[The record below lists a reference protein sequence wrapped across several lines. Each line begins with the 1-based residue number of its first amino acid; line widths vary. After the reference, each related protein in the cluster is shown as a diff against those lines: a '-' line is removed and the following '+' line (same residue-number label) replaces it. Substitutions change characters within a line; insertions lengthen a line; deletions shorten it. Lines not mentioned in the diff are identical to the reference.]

1 MRNKYYI
8 FLLLFLGFC
17 SPKMH
22 AQIIHVV
29 NLDSLLAKSYLN
41 FIESRVPVW
50 LRNYKYNRFHLLEPY
65 NPLGFNT
72 KMINQNKI
80 KSVSP
85 ASFLFPGSSFHTLKY
100 KKGNLYIGNPQIFM
114 LGGDTLGIWI
124 SESLCDGKNSI
135 AFCDD
140 FISLFKIISTSAEC
154 NEIKIPQDS
163 IQKKTLNAKKN
174 NHFFNMDN
182 IYVKS
187 IKNAVEKI
195 NNKNI
200 SVYEKFFPM
209 FLFSSKQLKSIRH
222 INSLNYK
229 HTDGE
234 IIIGWPTIKISYGC
248 VEVSLKYYSSDVKKS
263 HLMEISKVN
272 YKYNVEQNIWEMQ
285 SQ

>member
-41 FIESRVPVW
+41 FIESRVPAW
-50 LRNYKYNRFHLLEPY
+50 HRDYKYNKFHLLEPY

-80 KSVSP
+80 KSISP
-85 ASFLFPGSSFHTLKY
+85 ASFQFPGSSLHMLKY

-114 LGGDTLGIWI
+114 LGCDTLGIKI
-124 SESLCDGKNSI
+124 FATLCDGKNSYC
-135 AFCDD
+135 FCDD

-222 INSLNYK
+222 INSLK
-229 HTDGE
+229 
-234 IIIGWPTIKISYGC
+234 WPTIKISYGC

-272 YKYNVEQNIWEMQ
+272 YKYNVKKTFGRCNLNNYCNY
-285 SQ
+285 SAPLYV

>member
-1 MRNKYYI
+1 MKD
-8 FLLLFLGFC
+8 
-17 SPKMH
+17 P
-22 AQIIHVV
+22 
-29 NLDSLLAKSYLN
+29 
-41 FIESRVPVW
+41 
-50 LRNYKYNRFHLLEPY
+50 
-65 NPLGFNT
+65 
-72 KMINQNKI
+72 
-80 KSVSP
+80 
-85 ASFLFPGSSFHTLKY
+85 
-100 KKGNLYIGNPQIFM
+100 
-114 LGGDTLGIWI
+114 
-124 SESLCDGKNSI
+124 
-135 AFCDD
+135 
-140 FISLFKIISTSAEC
+140 
-154 NEIKIPQDS
+154 
-163 IQKKTLNAKKN
+163 
-174 NHFFNMDN
+174 
-182 IYVKS
+182 YVKS